1 MDTVASEKV
10 GFSSERLKRLD
21 AVIQRYVDEGR
32 VPGVLM
38 LVARHGKL
46 AYCNNFG
53 MMDIEAQRPTQPD
66 AIYRIYSMTKAI
78 TSVATLMLFEENRF
92 FLDEPVYEFIPELKD
107 IRVYQAGGDP
117 VTAERPMTIRHL
129 LTHTSGLVYP
139 SANSPVE
146 RMYDDADLFN
156 RHVPLRDWIK
166 KLTAL
171 PLLHQ
176 PGSEWHYSMSTDV
189 LGYLVEVVSG
199 MPFDEFLRKRIFEPL
214 GMVDTAFYV
223 PAEKVS
229 RLVTLYGGGLWP
241 ISVERMGDYTQQPE
255 WSSGGGG
262 LVGTG
267 GDYLRFCQ
275 MLLNG
280 GELDGERLLGP
291 RTVAYM
297 TANHLSPEILAYKRT
312 PAPGPGYGFGLGVQ
326 VLLDPVTAGRPGSV
340 GEFGWSGA
348 AYTHYWIDPVEDLVA
363 VKMTQI
369 IYRDEDDN
377 EVERRDMNADL
388 RIAVYQA
395 LVD

>member
-1 MDTVASEKV
+1 MEQVAPENV
-10 GFSSERLKRLD
+10 RFSSERLKRLD
-21 AVIQRYVDEGR
+21 AVIQRYIDEGR

-46 AYCNNFG
+46 AYCNSFG

-66 AIYRIYSMTKAI
+66 TIYRIYSMSKLV
-78 TSVATLMLFEENRF
+78 TSVAIMMLHEENRF
-92 FLDEPVYEFIPELKD
+92 FLDEPISEFIPEFKD
-107 IRVYQAGGDP
+107 VRVYAAGGNT
-117 VTAERPMTIRHL
+117 VAAERPMTFRHL
-129 LTHTSGLVYP
+129 LTHTSGLVYDTP
-139 SANSPVE
+139 NSPVE
-146 RMYDDADLFN
+146 RLYQEADLRN
-156 RHVPLRDWIK
+156 RDVPLRDWIK
-166 KLTAL
+166 KLAAQ

-176 PGSEWHYSMSTDV
+176 PGTEWHYSMSTDV
-189 LGYLVEVVSG
+189 LGYLVEAISG
-199 MPFDEFLRKRIFEPL
+199 MPFDEFLTKRIFEPL

-223 PAEKVS
+223 PADKVN
-229 RLVTLYGGGLWP
+229 RLATLYGAGLWAV
-241 ISVERMGDYTQQPE
+241 SNEQVGDYTQRPA

-267 GDYLRFCQ
+267 MDYLRFCQ
-275 MLLNG
+275 MMLNG

-297 TANHLSPEILAYKRT
+297 ATNHLSEEVRAYKRT
-312 PAPGPGYGFGLGVQ
+312 PAPGPGYGFGLGVN
-326 VLLDPVTAGRPGSV
+326 VLLDPIAAGRPGSV
-340 GEFGWSGA
+340 GEYGWSGA
-348 AYTHYWIDPVEDLVA
+348 AYTHYWIDPVEDLTV

-369 IYRDEDDN
+369 MYRDQDGN